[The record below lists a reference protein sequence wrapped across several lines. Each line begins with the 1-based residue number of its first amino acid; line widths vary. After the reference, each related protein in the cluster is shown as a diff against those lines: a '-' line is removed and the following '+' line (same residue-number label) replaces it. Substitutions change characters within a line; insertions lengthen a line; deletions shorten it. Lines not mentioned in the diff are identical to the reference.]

1 MHVSACMP
9 SVLAESSGLKLFSM
23 TRNKKAWLPFDF
35 HVCFSTFVEKGKV
48 RLPLNFVQLSHVTSQ
63 IFIVSLLVL
72 LYVVTYWLGR
82 SQV

>member
-9 SVLAESSGLKLFSM
+9 SVLAESSGLKLFSI

-63 IFIVSLLVL
+63 IFIVSSVSVALCCDLLA
-72 LYVVTYWLGR
+72 G
-82 SQV
+82 